1 MMLTPLGRA
10 LIAHRA
16 ECPRCTLRRYC
27 GRYVAIARDMTATR
41 TIYAGSVAP
50 HTVLSVREDTAT

>member
-16 ECPRCTLRRYC
+16 SCPRCARKHYC
-27 GRYVAIARDMTATR
+27 GRYVVIARDM
-41 TIYAGSVAP
+41 
-50 HTVLSVREDTAT
+50 TVLSVREGTAT

>member
-16 ECPRCTLRRYC
+16 SCPRCDRQHSCWRYLDIV
-27 GRYVAIARDMTATR
+27 RTHTATR
-41 TIYAGSVAP
+41 TIYAG
-50 HTVLSVREDTAT
+50 EETAT

>member
-16 ECPRCTLRRYC
+16 SCPRCARKRYC
-27 GRYVAIARDMTATR
+27 GRYVTIARDMTATR
-41 TIYAGSVAP
+41 TIYAGSTAP
-50 HTVLSVREDTAT
+50 HTILDIRESTAT

>member
-16 ECPRCTLRRYC
+16 HCPRCTLGRYC
-27 GRYVAIARDMTATR
+27 GRYVAIARDMT
-41 TIYAGSVAP
+41 VP
-50 HTVLSVREDTAT
+50 SVREGTAT